1 MVDEPPRPLPA
12 GGGRAPTWIDQ
23 TERTRVMNPYAGL
36 CDDFGIS
43 AYLAS
48 KLELP
53 TGRDTVLHFF
63 ESVRKRYP
71 TMTDFEKRD
80 GTEYALEEDRDAGA
94 YRWVTVDG
102 KRLGSGCVNPQTLE
116 AADAQN
122 LLVLDM
128 APFHMGMHPLDTDS
142 LDVMYYFD
150 LTFKGNHD
158 EVVADALAGDG
169 PFDGLFRRDAA
180 KVLNYQPSVMI
191 ALDEGC
197 QLQAR
202 LSVETRTTAY
212 QVRTGTFPEAPISV
226 YLTVRQFW
234 ARQPFAT
241 FTESY
246 HKQRQVLDELTAEY
260 LLPSVIQ
267 PLQRVIATKS

>member
-1 MVDEPPRPLPA
+1 
-12 GGGRAPTWIDQ
+12 
-23 TERTRVMNPYAGL
+23 MNSYAGL

-48 KLELP
+48 KLDLP
-53 TGRDTVLHFF
+53 SGRETVLHFF

-80 GTEYALEEDRDAGA
+80 GNEYALEEDRDAGA
-94 YRWVTVDG
+94 YRWASVDG
-102 KRLGSGCVNPQTLE
+102 KRLGSGAVNPDSL
-116 AADAQN
+116 ADADAQN
-122 LLVLDM
+122 LLILDM
-128 APFHMGMHPLDTDS
+128 ATYHLGVQPIDTDS
-142 LDVMYYFD
+142 LDVLYYFD
-150 LTFKGNHD
+150 LAFKGNHD
-158 EVVADALAGDG
+158 EVVADALSGEG
-169 PFDGLFRRDAA
+169 PFDALFRRPGG

-191 ALDEGC
+191 ALDDGC

-241 FTESY
+241 YAESY
-246 HKQRQVLDELTAEY
+246 VKQREQLDELTAEY
-260 LLPSVIQ
+260 LLPNVIQ